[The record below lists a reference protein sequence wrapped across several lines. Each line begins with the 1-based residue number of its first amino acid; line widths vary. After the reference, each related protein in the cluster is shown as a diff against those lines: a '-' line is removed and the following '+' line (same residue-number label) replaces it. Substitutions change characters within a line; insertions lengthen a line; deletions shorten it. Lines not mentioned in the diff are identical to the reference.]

1 MASITTPVRPRPRL
15 RILRIIGFV
24 LCFMLLVV
32 LAICA
37 WFYSMARSAL
47 PQLDGKARV
56 AGLSAPV
63 KVIRD
68 ARGAPTIEAANFD
81 DLFFAQGYVTA
92 EDRLFQMDGMRRFAG
107 GELAEILGGD
117 FVKHDRQQRIL
128 GLRAMAKK
136 TAENT
141 QPETRAH
148 FEAYARGV
156 NAYIE
161 THRDRLPLEFRIL
174 RYSPKSW
181 TPEDS
186 MVIGM
191 QMVEDL
197 STSPRHALMHEKILA
212 KLGPELTADLYVNSS
227 WHDRP
232 PTVER
237 PGLDQEIKD
246 KDQNDDEDEDDDSG
260 TDSSVTSL
268 TPRPGIPS
276 LRPEMFFDEHPLVLG
291 SNN

>member
-1 MASITTPVRPRPRL
+1 MATISTPVYPHPRL
-15 RILRIIGFV
+15 WILRIIGFV
-24 LCFMLLVV
+24 LSFVLLVV
-32 LAICA
+32 LGICG

-47 PQLDGKARV
+47 PQLDGTVRV

-63 KVIRD
+63 RVLRD
-68 ARGAPTIEAANFD
+68 AHGAPTIEAANFD

-161 THRDRLPLEFRIL
+161 THRDRLPSADARRLQTVVDLAVRLRETTRRLSNAWEAGQFR
-174 RYSPKSW
+174 
-181 TPEDS
+181 
-186 MVIGM
+186 
-191 QMVEDL
+191 
-197 STSPRHALMHEKILA
+197 
-212 KLGPELTADLYVNSS
+212 
-227 WHDRP
+227 
-232 PTVER
+232 
-237 PGLDQEIKD
+237 
-246 KDQNDDEDEDDDSG
+246 
-260 TDSSVTSL
+260 
-268 TPRPGIPS
+268 
-276 LRPEMFFDEHPLVLG
+276 
-291 SNN
+291 